1 MANIVL
7 VRDVMQKDIR
17 VVRRDTPM
25 KEVVATMSKYD
36 VGSIVVVQDERPI
49 GIITERD
56 VLTRLV
62 EQCLAPETLT
72 ARYVMTT
79 PVVTIIENAS
89 IEEAAKLM
97 ANKKAKRLPVMNNGR
112 LAGILTITDIAFKVP
127 ALLALLEDLV
137 RPHKR
142 A

>member
-7 VRDVMQKDIR
+7 IRDVMQKEVR

-36 VGSIVVVQDERPI
+36 VGSVVVVQDDRPI

-79 PVVTIIENAS
+79 PVITISENAT

-97 ANKKAKRLPVMNNGR
+97 ANKKAKRLPVMNSGKIV
-112 LAGILTITDIAFKVP
+112 GILTITDIAFKVP
-127 ALLALLEDLV
+127 ALLTLLEDLV